1 SSMKPI
7 RTATLAYFYG
17 ALVLLFMLAKPCFI
31 YVQSE
36 AVRGEVPAADM
47 ARILW
52 HGRPLDL
59 ATAGYATAPLWL
71 LLGLSLWFRL
81 RGLRIVYRAYAAI
94 VAAVVSITLVAD
106 TCLYGFWGIKLDG
119 TIWNYLSQPGG
130 ALASVSM
137 NYAMWAVLAT
147 VLAAAVIYALLR
159 SIMPPTLPPCRH
171 RGWGTALWTL
181 MGGLLFLGIRGGV
194 GKSTANVGMAYWT
207 DRPFL
212 NHAAVN
218 PLFSVMASLQKTRNF
233 QDECD
238 FFSEDERARL
248 FATLHYNTESLRP
261 DTLLRTPRPNVLLVL
276 MEGCGAT
283 FVHAVDSASNPSI
296 TPCLNRLAA
305 EGIVFTECY
314 ANSFRTDRGTLCA
327 LSGFPAFPD
336 VSVMKLPG
344 KYGHLPSIAA
354 SLRQAG
360 YATEFLYGGDINFT
374 KMKGYLSATG
384 FETILGDTHF
394 PLEVR
399 RTHAWGVTDGIVL
412 DTLFNH
418 VIAPAPDGKPRFTV
432 CLTLASHEPW
442 AVPFEKFPDN
452 KRTNAMAYLDDCI
465 GRFVQ
470 RLRSTPEWS
479 NTLLVLL
486 PDHGIGY
493 PEDITPPDPRRYHI
507 PLIWAGGALAKP
519 MRYEKVCNQS
529 DLAATLLA
537 QLRLP
542 HADFLFSR
550 NVLAPSYTRPT
561 AFHSWSEGIACVDS
575 AGCTVWHL
583 ASERVIWD
591 KPEPSASRLNAAKAY
606 WQTAY
611 DEVGRLN
618 KE

>member
-1 SSMKPI
+1 MKPI

-52 HGRPLDL
+52 HGLPLDL

-283 FVHAVDSASNPSI
+283 FVHAVDSASNPSV

-374 KMKGYLSATG
+374 NTNGYLLATG
-384 FETILGDTHF
+384 YERTLGDTSF
-394 PLEVR
+394 PVSVR
-399 RTHAWGVTDGIVL
+399 RTHDWGVTDHIAF
-412 DTLFNH
+412 DTLYAR
-418 VIAPAPDGKPRFTV
+418 IMRYPKDKPWHTGF
-432 CLTLASHEPW
+432 LTLSSHEPW
-442 AVPFEKFPDN
+442 KVPYQRIAGDE
-452 KRTNAMAYLDDCI
+452 RANAMAYLDDCI
-465 GRFVQ
+465 GRFID
-470 RLRSTPEWS
+470 RLRQSPQWA
-479 NTLLVLL
+479 NTLVILL
-486 PDHGIGY
+486 PDHGIPY
-493 PEDITPPDPRRYHI
+493 PDTLTDADERKSHIPMIWTGGAVRAPRRI
-507 PLIWAGGALAKP
+507 ETL
-519 MRYEKVCNQS
+519 CNQT
-529 DLAATLLA
+529 DLPATLLG
-537 QLRLP
+537 QLGLP
-542 HADFLFSR
+542 HDDFRFSR
-550 NVLAPSYTRPT
+550 DILSRTYTHPS
-561 AFHSWSEGIACVDS
+561 AVHAWSEGIYFKDET
-575 AGCTVWHL
+575 GITVL
-583 ASERVIWD
+583 NLLT
-591 KPEPSASRLNAAKAY
+591 KPVSTFREDPQPSGRRTNAAKAFL
-606 WQTAY
+606 QTAY
-611 DEVGRLN
+611 DALGEL
-618 KE
+618 